1 MGRSASTDEAKTD
14 PVCGMNVDPGQTD
27 LVAIFE
33 GKNYYFCAEGCRKA
47 FEGKPQKYLKP
58 RQKNWFGRYMD
69 RMAGANREVFG
80 SEGPKC
86 H

>member
-1 MGRSASTDEAKTD
+1 MGKLASTNETKTD
-14 PVCGMNVDPGQTD
+14 PVCGMKMDPGRTD
-27 LVAIFE
+27 WVTTFE
-33 GKNYYFCAEGCRKA
+33 GISYYFCAEGCRKA

-58 RQKNWFGRYMD
+58 KRKGWLGRYMD
-69 RMAGANREVFG
+69 RMARANRIVFG